1 MDLGDILKYRLEKMY
16 NDTLIPKENL
26 ETIIDNN
33 SLKTKLWQ

>member
-1 MDLGDILKYRLEKMY
+1 MDLGDILKYRLEKMH
-16 NDTLIPKENL
+16 NDALITKENL

>member
-1 MDLGDILKYRLEKMY
+1 MDLCDILKYRLEKMY
-16 NDTLIPKENL
+16 NDALIPKESL